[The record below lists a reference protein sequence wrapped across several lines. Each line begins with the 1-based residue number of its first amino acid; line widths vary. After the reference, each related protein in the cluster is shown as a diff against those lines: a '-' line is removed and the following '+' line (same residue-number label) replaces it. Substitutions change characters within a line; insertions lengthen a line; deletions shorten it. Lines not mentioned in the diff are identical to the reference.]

1 MAKVMLVSVAP
12 SCLAELQGELEAQ
25 GAVIRWARSGRE
37 VLDTVG
43 DPPVD
48 LMVADDELGD
58 MSGLQLIR
66 QLVVAH
72 PLINC
77 ALVSALAP
85 EAFHAASEGLGILM
99 QLPPAPSA
107 IDTQRLMARLGQIT
121 GHPDEAG

>member
-1 MAKVMLVSVAP
+1 MVRAILVSVDP
-12 SCLAELQGELEAQ
+12 SRLAELQGELEAR
-25 GAVIRWARSGRE
+25 GAAIRWARSGRE

-43 DPPVD
+43 DPFVD
-48 LMVADDELGD
+48 LIVVDEDLGD
-58 MSGLQLIR
+58 MGGLQLIK

-77 ALVSALAP
+77 ALVSTLAP
-85 EAFHAASEGLGILM
+85 EAYHAASEGLGILM

-107 IDTQRLMARLGQIT
+107 IDAQRLMERLLRIT